1 MTTLEV
7 SRSSFLFFAVWSQD
21 LLNLHH
27 FVLLFNP
34 ISMCSRVS
42 THFFLFYVNASGGG
56 SYFQSNEFAKGS
68 VSLTRTRAST
78 MLKPAALEKKM
89 ARMASRA
96 ALRPPVPGG
105 GGGSDDSDSDSD

>member
-1 MTTLEV
+1 MCYII
-7 SRSSFLFFAVWSQD
+7 D
-21 LLNLHH
+21 LPSKP
-27 FVLLFNP
+27 F
-34 ISMCSRVS
+34 I
-42 THFFLFYVNASGGG
+42 SGGG
-56 SYFQSNEFAKGS
+56 SYFQSSEFAKGS

-105 GGGSDDSDSDSD
+105 GDDSDSD